1 MPSTLEYCLRE
12 IQELELRIQRLEE
25 SLSRTGQLT
34 QPMFPRRHAAEA
46 RSPDTVVMKPEAVL
60 PVLRFEDERPQQLTT
75 LKVDIQAA
83 LEANPRVLDRIR
95 MLWFY
100 PECEQLLDKLIID
113 DRGNRAGFNADIM
126 DELLFLARLSRAVK
140 LTQGLSPA
148 GRSPRA
154 DIWED
159 QRIQRHA

>member
-12 IQELELRIQRLEE
+12 IQDLELRIQRLEE
-25 SLSRTGQLT
+25 AMSRTGQLA
-34 QPMFPRRHAAEA
+34 QPMMPRRAPEA
-46 RSPDTVVMKPEAVL
+46 RAPETVVMNPEVVL
-60 PVLRFEDERPQQLTT
+60 PVLRFDDERPQPTQST
-75 LKVDIQAA
+75 LKVDAPAA

-113 DRGNRAGFNADIM
+113 DRGNRAGFNRDIM

-140 LTQGLSPA
+140 LTQGLSPDS
-148 GRSPRA
+148 RSPRA